1 MEQLRFSRRG
11 AGASLV
17 LIHGLGSSRAA
28 WDPVVPQLAERFDVI
43 TPDLP
48 GFGESEPL
56 GPGDEPHPGRLAAAV
71 AGLLDELHI
80 DRPHL
85 VGNSVGGWVSLEL
98 AALRPVSSVTLL
110 SPAGLWPRGVPLYSL
125 ASLRITRWASLH
137 AAGLLSRLVAHR
149 LGRIL
154 VLGQTH
160 GRPTHVTPDQA
171 RASIEAMRTARGFD
185 AALAA
190 TVHRHYS
197 AGRALGAP
205 VTVSFGPRDLLLL
218 ARQSRHLE
226 QLPPGTRTAALPGC
240 GHVAMLDCPAAVVS
254 LINASTAASPAPS
267 ERKRSGGIP
276 VHRSATSGQ

>member
-1 MEQLRFSRRG
+1 MESLRFSRRG
-11 AGASLV
+11 AGPSLV

-43 TPDLP
+43 APDLP
-48 GFGESEPL
+48 GFGESEAL

-71 AGLLDELHI
+71 ADLLDELHI

-149 LGRIL
+149 VGRIL

-171 RASIEAMRTARGFD
+171 RASIEAIRTARGFD

-197 AGRALGAP
+197 AAAPSVHRSPSRSGRGICCCFP
-205 VTVSFGPRDLLLL
+205 
-218 ARQSRHLE
+218 
-226 QLPPGTRTAALPGC
+226 
-240 GHVAMLDCPAAVVS
+240 
-254 LINASTAASPAPS
+254 ASPATWNSCPPA
-267 ERKRSGGIP
+267 RAPRRYP
-276 VHRSATSGQ
+276 AAATSPCSTAPPPW